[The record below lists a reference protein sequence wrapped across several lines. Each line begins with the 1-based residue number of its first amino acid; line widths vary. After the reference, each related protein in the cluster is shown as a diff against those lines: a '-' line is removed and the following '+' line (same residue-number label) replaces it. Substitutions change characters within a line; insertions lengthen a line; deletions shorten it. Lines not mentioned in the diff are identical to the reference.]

1 VGARVVVVVVEVL
14 VVGGAK
20 GAHSILAGPGV
31 TVLVP
36 NWSSVDTVGC
46 VALGHFTL

>member
-1 VGARVVVVVVEVL
+1 VVEVVLVVL

-20 GAHSILAGPGV
+20 GAHSSLAGPGV

-36 NWSSVDTVGC
+36 NWSCVGTVGS
-46 VALGHFTL
+46 VLFGHFTT